1 MDKKILVK
9 NISDGEMR
17 PVWFPVDWQ
26 EVIKKRAEKEGL
38 PIYKYLMMLSNN
50 YSIVQNEKSKK

>member
-1 MDKKILVK
+1 MAKKIEVK
-9 NISDGEMR
+9 NISEGAVR

-26 EVIKKRAEKEGL
+26 EVIKKRAIKEGL

-50 YSIVQNEKSKK
+50 HNIVKNSK

>member
-9 NISDGEMR
+9 NISAGPMR

-26 EVIKKRAEKEGL
+26 EVIKKRAEKERL
-38 PIYKYLMMLSNN
+38 PIYKYLMMISNG
-50 YSIVQNEKSKK
+50 YEIIKDEKEK

>member
-1 MDKKILVK
+1 MDKKLEVK
-9 NISDGEMR
+9 NINEGAVR

-26 EVIKKRAEKEGL
+26 EVIKKRAAKEGL

-50 YSIVQNEKSKK
+50 YNIAKKS